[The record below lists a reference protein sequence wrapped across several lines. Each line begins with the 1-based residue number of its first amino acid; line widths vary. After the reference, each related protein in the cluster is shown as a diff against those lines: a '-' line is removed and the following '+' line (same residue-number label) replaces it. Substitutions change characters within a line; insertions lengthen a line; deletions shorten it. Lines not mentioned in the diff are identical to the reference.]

1 MPRLKVSIANQRTAS
16 LLRVFLCLAI
26 LALGLNLGWR
36 GLEARGRSR
45 QARGAFDLAPNEMK
59 PVYQWNTGDTL
70 PDIPVRLVSLY
81 GRSDGLHLSA
91 ILDKCTILIFFQSGC
106 RACKTLATFWSDR
119 SHLTAGGQEI
129 VVRWVSVTPSD
140 PAASEFMISHKLPW
154 PYLEAVRAK
163 DIVDLGVTQWPTI
176 YVVSQGN
183 VLVRKPRLL
192 PEEILERR
200 GGCSAWLAG
209 SDPHIADAGT

>member
-1 MPRLKVSIANQRTAS
+1 MPRFKTLIVDQSATS
-16 LLRVFLCLAI
+16 LLRAVLYLAI

-36 GLEARGRSR
+36 GLEVRGRSR
-45 QARGAFDLAPNEMK
+45 PARRAFDLAPNEMK
-59 PVYQWNTGDTL
+59 PVYQWNAGDTL
-70 PDIPVRLVSLY
+70 PDIPVRLVSLD
-81 GRSDGLHLSA
+81 GRRDSLHLSA
-91 ILDKCTILIFFQSGC
+91 IPDACTILIFFQSGC
-106 RACKTLATFWSDR
+106 RACKTLATSWSGR

-129 VVRWVSVTPSD
+129 VVRWVSVSPSD
-140 PAASEFMISHKLPW
+140 PAASEFMISHKLPG

-163 DIVDLGVTQWPTI
+163 DIVDLGVTQWPTV

-200 GGCSAWLAG
+200 GSCSDWLAG
-209 SDPHIADAGT
+209 SEPRVAGAGN